1 MSEAIAEY
9 NSGRIKLATAAKKFG
24 VPRNTL
30 RRKAAE
36 HNDNDCRGP
45 VAYNRKREIFGL

>member
-1 MSEAIAEY
+1 MCQVIAEY
-9 NSGRIKLATAAKKFG
+9 NSGRMKLATAAKEFG

-45 VAYNRKREIFGL
+45 VAYNRERDSFGV

>member
-1 MSEAIAEY
+1 MCQAIAEY
-9 NSGRIKLATAAKKFG
+9 KSGRMKLATAAKEFG

-45 VAYNRKREIFGL
+45 VAYNRERDSFGV